1 MRVRYKTNLTAGCF
15 SLVLGGLVWFF
26 TPRQIE
32 MDYTITYGITS
43 RTMPYLLA
51 VVFACCGLILVIQ
64 SLVFKKESYKE
75 IEVRQELKALCYM
88 AVLVGYVVLFRL
100 NFIFALFFL
109 GAATLAFMKTRKK
122 LYYLIVLILAVGL
135 YFIFTL
141 GLHVSLP

>member
-1 MRVRYKTNLTAGCF
+1 
-15 SLVLGGLVWFF
+15 
-26 TPRQIE
+26 

-122 LYYLIVLILAVGL
+122 LYYLVVLILAVGL

-141 GLHVSLP
+141 GLHVFLP